1 MPSDYFKFK
10 TKTKEFIEN
19 TNKIINELQGKNIL
33 ICGNSDTFI
42 ELNKQYH
49 FDKNLSIS
57 AFANFNPKGKSLKK
71 YGIRMIKPKEIEK
84 ENFDCILITDE
95 ATDYIT
101 GVIMNSIEEY
111 RIKLKCLFIEQYRD
125 AAANLDFLLKHK
137 FKENLV
143 KLEKKLN
150 SKKILFYGG
159 GLFFQLINEYYD
171 LSKLNAIGV
180 VDKKLSE
187 YGKLDNICGYK
198 LYSPEQ
204 ILDLNPDYVVVTTRR
219 IVKVYED
226 LYFNYLKGTKIK
238 IIPLVKRSLI
248 SIMKEG

>member
-1 MPSDYFKFK
+1 MISKYFKFK
-10 TKTKEFIEN
+10 TKTKEFVEN
-19 TNKIINELQGKNIL
+19 TNKIINELHGKRVL
-33 ICGNSDTFI
+33 ICGELDTYT

-49 FDKNLSIS
+49 FDQNLSIS
-57 AFANFNPKGKSLKK
+57 AFVNFNPKCNFLKRL
-71 YGIRMIKPKEIEK
+71 GIKIVKPKEIEK
-84 ENFDCILITDE
+84 EEFDYILITSE
-95 ATDYIT
+95 YTDSIINI
-101 GVIMNSIEEY
+101 IMNSLEEN
-111 RIKLKCLFIEQYRD
+111 RINLKCLFEEQYRD

-171 LSKLNAIGV
+171 LSKLNAIGI

-226 LYFNYLKGTKIK
+226 LYFNYLKDTKIK